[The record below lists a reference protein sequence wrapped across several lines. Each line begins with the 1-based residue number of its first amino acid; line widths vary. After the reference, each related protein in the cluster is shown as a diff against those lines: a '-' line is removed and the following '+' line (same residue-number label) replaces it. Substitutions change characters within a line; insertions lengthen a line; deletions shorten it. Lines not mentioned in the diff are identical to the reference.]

1 MRFSHIATLAALSA
15 MTGTAAAQG
24 TDSSFAIPT
33 GRASLVY
40 SGWGGPDLS
49 VETYRPENLPADA
62 PIIFVMHGVNRNPDD
77 YRDAWVDLA
86 DACGLAII
94 APGFDQD
101 GFPRSSG
108 YNLGEPLPGTD
119 AVSAF
124 DAIEPLFATM
134 RAGLGSTRNGYSI
147 FGHSAGAQFVHRFLM
162 LTPDTHVEAAVVA
175 NAGWYTWPVMSAEW
189 PYGFAGAPRTPLD
202 PGVIA
207 ALPVTLLLGE
217 ADNDPNASNLR
228 QTPEAR
234 AQGAHRFERGLNTAT
249 LVDRLAADA
258 GLEHGWAVATVPGV
272 AHDNTR
278 MAPAAVRHLVPEH
291 IYNTAACQLATN
303 GD

>member
-1 MRFSHIATLAALSA
+1 MRFTHIVTLAALSM
-15 MTGTAAAQG
+15 MTGTALAQG
-24 TDSSFAIPT
+24 TDASFAIPS
-33 GRASLVY
+33 GRASLIY
-40 SGWGGPDLS
+40 SGWGGPDLT

-62 PIIFVMHGVNRNPDD
+62 PVIFVMHGVNRNPDD
-77 YRDAWVDLA
+77 YRDAWIELA

-94 APGFDQD
+94 APGFDRN
-101 GFPRSSG
+101 GFPGSSG

-134 RAGLGSTRNGYSI
+134 RAGLGSTRSGYSI

-175 NAGWYTWPVMSAEW
+175 NAGWYTWPDTSVEW

-234 AQGAHRFERGLNTAT
+234 AQGAHRFERGLNTAA

-258 GLEHGWAVATVPGV
+258 GLEHGWAVATVPGI

>member
-1 MRFSHIATLAALSA
+1 MRLSHIIMLTILSA
-15 MTGTAAAQG
+15 MAGNAVAQSP
-24 TDSSFAIPT
+24 DASLAVPT
-33 GRASLVY
+33 GRASLIY
-40 SGWGGPDLS
+40 SGWGGPDLT

-62 PIIFVMHGVNRNPDD
+62 PILFVMHGVNRNPDD
-77 YRDAWVDLA
+77 YRDAWIGLA
-86 DACGLAII
+86 EACGLAII
-94 APGFDQD
+94 APGFDRD
-101 GFPRSSG
+101 SFPGSSG
-108 YNLGEPLPGTD
+108 YNLGEPLPGTVP
-119 AVSAF
+119 VSAF
-124 DAIEPLFATM
+124 DAIEPLFTTM
-134 RAGLGSTRNGYSI
+134 RAGLGSTRSGYSI

-175 NAGWYTWPVMSAEW
+175 NAGWYTWPDTSVEW
-189 PYGFAGAPRTPLD
+189 PYGFADAPRTPLA
-202 PGVIA
+202 PGDIA

-217 ADNDPNASNLR
+217 ADNDPDASNLR

-234 AQGAHRFERGLNTAT
+234 AQGAHRFERGLNTAA
-249 LVDRLAADA
+249 LVEQLAADA

-291 IYNTAACQLATN
+291 IHNTTACRLATN

>member
-1 MRFSHIATLAALSA
+1 MRLSHIVMLTILSA
-15 MTGTAAAQG
+15 MAGNAVAQSP
-24 TDSSFAIPT
+24 DASLAVPT
-33 GRASLVY
+33 GRASLIY
-40 SGWGGPDLS
+40 SGWGGPDLT

-62 PIIFVMHGVNRNPDD
+62 PILFVMHGVNRNPDD
-77 YRDAWVDLA
+77 YRDAWIGLA
-86 DACGLAII
+86 EACGLAII
-94 APGFDQD
+94 APGFDRD
-101 GFPRSSG
+101 SFPGSSG
-108 YNLGEPLPGTD
+108 YNLGEPLPGTVP
-119 AVSAF
+119 VSAF
-124 DAIEPLFATM
+124 DAIEPLFTTM
-134 RAGLGSTRNGYSI
+134 RAGLGSTRSGYSI

-175 NAGWYTWPVMSAEW
+175 NAGWYTWPDTSVEW
-189 PYGFAGAPRTPLD
+189 PYGFADAPRTPLA
-202 PGVIA
+202 PGDIA

-217 ADNDPNASNLR
+217 ADNDPDASNLR

-234 AQGAHRFERGLNTAT
+234 AQGAHRFERGLNTAA
-249 LVDRLAADA
+249 LVEQLAADA

-291 IYNTAACQLATN
+291 IHNTTACQLATN